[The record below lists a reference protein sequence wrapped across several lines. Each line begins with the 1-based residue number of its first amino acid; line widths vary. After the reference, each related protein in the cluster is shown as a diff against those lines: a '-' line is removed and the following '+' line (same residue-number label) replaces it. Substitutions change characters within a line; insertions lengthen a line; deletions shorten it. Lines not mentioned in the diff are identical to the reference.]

1 MSTCFPSPHLTWP
14 TPSGYYI
21 LPRDGLH
28 YIRLFADAQFYSLPR
43 LTSQLFE
50 SDIFT
55 TVGGQPFQIPRDTFS
70 GAGNSSNFFTLGFA
84 GFMSMPGDAFPGLES
99 RGLMRPPPIPPQ
111 SVPSRSPAILT
122 DLIHLSRGYPIS
134 IRDPQHRAALLS
146 DCKYYGFKGLMHKLF
161 ACNISYNAA
170 RQSTEIVMRLED
182 LHKSGVSFYNDP
194 SPADSSPLGGW
205 VYYSRPFVDE
215 TSYEAIVEIGAQEET
230 RIDLRAMRAEFFG
243 DTKARIASL
252 FQTVADKMNLPSS
265 LPLGLMMNLGGASGA
280 PASPANTPLSEDR
293 VKIHLGG
300 DAHITLDGA
309 EFSWDASGRATAVG
323 SGSASGGFISEQEEN
338 SPASS
343 VNNTPILAQWPQIQS
358 SSSSSHHL
366 SPHIP
371 QHQQQQQ
378 QQQSHP
384 APSAK
389 KRKRHGSMDDFGE
402 WIVRKGQWR
411 LRVQSKTV
419 EPIARGSRGLMQDQG
434 GGMEIL
440 LWAVKLDAVSGQRG
454 RNMGRDWVS

>member
-1 MSTCFPSPHLTWP
+1 
-14 TPSGYYI
+14 
-21 LPRDGLH
+21 
-28 YIRLFADAQFYSLPR
+28 
-43 LTSQLFE
+43 
-50 SDIFT
+50 
-55 TVGGQPFQIPRDTFS
+55 
-70 GAGNSSNFFTLGFA
+70 
-84 GFMSMPGDAFPGLES
+84 
-99 RGLMRPPPIPPQ
+99 
-111 SVPSRSPAILT
+111 
-122 DLIHLSRGYPIS
+122 
-134 IRDPQHRAALLS
+134 
-146 DCKYYGFKGLMHKLF
+146 MHKLF

-182 LHKSGVSFYNDP
+182 LHKSGISFYNDP

-205 VYYSRPFVDE
+205 VYYARPFVDE

-252 FQTVADKMNLPSS
+252 FQTVADKMNLPST
-265 LPLGLMMNLGGASGA
+265 LPLGLMMNAGGASAA

-309 EFSWDASGRATAVG
+309 EFSWDGSGRTPVVG
-323 SGSASGGFISEQEEN
+323 SGSASGGFVSEQEES

-343 VNNTPILAQWPQIQS
+343 VNNTPILTQWPHNQS

-371 QHQQQQQ
+371 QHQQPQPQL
-378 QQQSHP
+378 P
-384 APSAK
+384 PTK
-389 KRKRHGSMDDFGE
+389 KGKRHGSMDDFGE

-411 LRVQSKTV
+411 LRVQPKSV
-419 EPIARGSRGLMQDQG
+419 EPLVRGSRGSMQDQG

-454 RNMGRDWVS
+454 RNMGRGWVS

>member
-1 MSTCFPSPHLTWP
+1 M
-14 TPSGYYI
+14 YY
-21 LPRDGLH
+21 
-28 YIRLFADAQFYSLPR
+28 A
-43 LTSQLFE
+43 
-50 SDIFT
+50 
-55 TVGGQPFQIPRDTFS
+55 
-70 GAGNSSNFFTLGFA
+70 
-84 GFMSMPGDAFPGLES
+84 
-99 RGLMRPPPIPPQ
+99 
-111 SVPSRSPAILT
+111 
-122 DLIHLSRGYPIS
+122 
-134 IRDPQHRAALLS
+134 
-146 DCKYYGFKGLMHKLF
+146 
-161 ACNISYNAA
+161 
-170 RQSTEIVMRLED
+170 
-182 LHKSGVSFYNDP
+182 
-194 SPADSSPLGGW
+194 
-205 VYYSRPFVDE
+205 RPFVDE

-265 LPLGLMMNLGGASGA
+265 LPLGLMMNAGGASAA

-309 EFSWDASGRATAVG
+309 EFSWDASGRATAIG
-323 SGSASGGFISEQEEN
+323 SGSASGGFISEQEEI

-343 VNNTPILAQWPQIQS
+343 VNNTPILTQWPHNQS
-358 SSSSSHHL
+358 SSSSSHQL

-371 QHQQQQQ
+371 QHQQQQLQ
-378 QQQSHP
+378 QQPHP
-384 APSAK
+384 TPSAK
-389 KRKRHGSMDDFGE
+389 QRKRHGSMDDFGE

-419 EPIARGSRGLMQDQG
+419 EPVARSSRGLMQDQG

-454 RNMGRDWVS
+454 RNMARGWVS